1 MTIVQTTAASAL
13 EAAIRARIAIDPQ
26 ARNMVRSLDG
36 KAVELCVDD
45 TRMVIL
51 FERGQ
56 ARVSSRTEVT
66 PDLILKGSVVDI
78 GKMLLSN
85 NSTSVVIEG
94 DENLMD
100 ALHRIFK
107 PSLDT
112 QDVAEKARAT
122 AEYGVATAR
131 SALEGLAS
139 ELTTNKADHAR
150 IDDLAKQLGQL
161 RAAVNDLED
170 RIKALEDR

>member
-36 KAVELCVDD
+36 KAVELSVDD

-51 FERGQ
+51 FEGDQ
-56 ARVSSRTEVT
+56 ARVSSRTDAT
-66 PDLILKGSVVDI
+66 PDLTLKGSVVDI
-78 GKMLLSN
+78 GKLLLSN

-94 DENLMD
+94 DETLLN

-139 ELTTNKADHAR
+139 ELTTNKADQAHIA
-150 IDDLAKQLGQL
+150 DLAKQLAEL
-161 RAAVNDLED
+161 RASVNELED
-170 RIKALEDR
+170 RIRALEDR